1 MAYVALYRRWR
12 PSNFDALVGQDT
24 IKQTLVNA
32 LTGGHIAHAY
42 LFAGPRGTGKTSTAR
57 ILAKALNCD
66 KGPTAT
72 PCGECHN
79 CQSIADGTSMDV
91 LEIDAA
97 SNRGIDSIK
106 ELRDKIAFA
115 PVDGRYKV
123 YIIDEVHMLTP
134 EASNALLKTLEEPP
148 ENVVFILATT
158 DPQKV
163 LPTIH
168 SRCQRFDFH
177 RVTVEE
183 ITKHLVDVAKKS
195 DIVAD
200 EEAMRLIAIQAE
212 GGMRDALSLL
222 DQCAVMSPR
231 VTVDSVKD
239 TLGIVGREALRELVT
254 AIGKKDGA
262 KAMELCHTLLMQ
274 GKEVN
279 RILTELAEYLRALM
293 LFQTIP
299 DYEEIYLVDE
309 KEHLADNAQYFDNER
324 IMLATEYIALSLANI
339 KQSLRPRIFLELA
352 ILHLCAKQKV
362 AALVQDEDDALPPT
376 EAEIPAP
383 RIMPHPAKPAAAA
396 RPVVKPA
403 EKPKPIPAKPN
414 LTPRPVA
421 AQEEVTFVPVEK
433 TAAQVAAD
441 NAVDAARYWQEAV
454 DYLGQQDGKKSVSS
468 CARNGKGVA
477 LNGDELIVL
486 VPGNQFIC
494 DRLDKDD
501 YRKILEETIL
511 TMQRVKVKCKFVK
524 EFNGKV
530 PASPPTELKQSQVA
544 EPSVPQ
550 TEQSKASDDAVQKAL
565 AAFGGTIK
573 EK

>member
-12 PSNFDALVGQDT
+12 PSDFDALVGQDT

-66 KGPTAT
+66 KGPTPK

-79 CQSIADGTSMDV
+79 CQSIAEGTSMDV

-123 YIIDEVHMLTP
+123 YIIDEVHMLTT

-183 ITKHLVDVAKKS
+183 ITKHLGDVAKKS

-200 EEAMRLIAIQAE
+200 EEALRLIAIEAE

-239 TLGIVGREALRELVT
+239 TLGIVGREALRDLV
-254 AIGKKDGA
+254 AVIGQKNGA
-262 KAMELCHTLLMQ
+262 KAIEMSHTLLMQ

-279 RILTELAEYLRALM
+279 RILSELAEYLRALM
-293 LFQTIP
+293 LYQTIP
-299 DYEEIYLVDE
+299 DYEEIYLVDD
-309 KEHLADNAQYFDNER
+309 KEHLAANAKYFDNER
-324 IMLATEYIALSLANI
+324 IMAATEYIALSLANI
-339 KQSLRPRIFLELA
+339 KQSLRPRIFLELS
-352 ILHLCAKQKV
+352 ILHLCAKQK
-362 AALVQDEDDALPPT
+362 AAAAVQYEDDEDAPPT

-383 RIMPHPAKPAAAA
+383 RVMPHVAKPAARAA
-396 RPVVKPA
+396 EPKPA
-403 EKPKPIPAKPN
+403 PAKPSF
-414 LTPRPVA
+414 TPRPVA
-421 AQEEVTFVPVEK
+421 DREDVAYVEVAK
-433 TAAQVAAD
+433 TAAQVRSD
-441 NAVDAARYWQEAV
+441 NAADAARYWSEAV
-454 DYLGQQDGKKSVSS
+454 DYLSQQDGKKSVSS
-468 CARNGKGVA
+468 CAKNGRGVA
-477 LNGDELIVL
+477 LNGDELVVL

-494 DRLDKDD
+494 DRLDKED
-501 YRKILEETIL
+501 YRKILEDTIL
-511 TMQRVKVKCKFVK
+511 AIQRVKVRCKFVK
-524 EFNGKV
+524 EFDTSV
-530 PASPPTELKQSQVA
+530 PAAPRAEQPAPVAKAQNVPTMEK
-544 EPSVPQ
+544 PQ
-550 TEQSKASDDAVQKAL
+550 AQPDAVQKAL

-573 EK
+573 EE